1 MVAVRDYLTISLPHQ
16 KGLDVV
22 RIGLAIECFD
32 PSRGG
37 AEWWTYQH
45 AEQLVR
51 TGFEVHVVAQEI
63 DAEARQLP
71 IVPHEFGRIAS
82 PLARA
87 AAAEETLRSLKLD
100 IIHDMGMGWYCDLFQ
115 PHAGCWTA
123 VCQKKMR
130 LVPPWLRWGKKLID
144 PLLPRYRR
152 HSRLIEKQCAASP
165 LLMALSHKVAEEFK
179 QYHHYP
185 EDRIRVIY
193 NGVDV
198 ERFSTDRRGEFR
210 EKIRRQLK
218 LPENGVLALAVA
230 HNFTLKGVPTILEAM
245 KMSVR
250 NRMPL
255 HLAVVGGWKIKGW
268 QRWAESQGL
277 GANVTFLGAQKDVLP
292 YYLAADFLVHPSFYD
307 SCSLV
312 LLEAAASGLPMIASL
327 ENGAAELLTEGV
339 EGFLLNDPGDAGTL
353 FERMRLL
360 LVDPL
365 RKKMGQSARELA
377 KQHTIARNF
386 EEILSLYRETAGQKR
401 RAA

>member
-1 MVAVRDYLTISLPHQ
+1 
-16 KGLDVV
+16 
-22 RIGLAIECFD
+22 LAIEYFD
-32 PSRGG
+32 PRRGG

-45 AEQLVR
+45 AERLVR
-51 TGFEVHVVAQEI
+51 EGFEVHVVAQGI
-63 DAEARQLP
+63 DPEAQRLPIIPHPIGRIVSPLKRAEA
-71 IVPHEFGRIAS
+71 
-82 PLARA
+82 
-87 AAAEETLRSLKLD
+87 AEAVLRSLNLD

-130 LVPPWLRWGKKLID
+130 LVPSWLRFGKKLID

-152 HSRLIEKQCAASP
+152 HSRLIEKQCAALP
-165 LLMALSHKVAEEFK
+165 MLMALSHKVADEFK

-185 EDRIRVIY
+185 DDRIRVIY

-198 ERFSTDRRGEFR
+198 ERFSEDRRGEFR
-210 EKIRRQLK
+210 ETIRRQLK
-218 LPENGVLALAVA
+218 LSEKSVLALAVA
-230 HNFTLKGVPTILEAM
+230 HNFALKGVPTILEAM

-250 NRMPL
+250 NRLPL
-255 HLAVVGGWKIKGW
+255 HVVVVGGWKVNGW
-268 QRWAESQGL
+268 QSWADSQGL
-277 GANVTFLGAQKDVLP
+277 GENVTFVGAQKDVLP

-312 LLEAAASGLPMIASL
+312 LLEAAACGLPVVASL

-339 EGFLLNDPGDAGTL
+339 EGFLLADPGDAGML
-353 FERMRLL
+353 FERMRLM

-365 RKKMGQSARELA
+365 RKQMGQSARELA
-377 KQHTIARNF
+377 IRHTLARNF
-386 EEILSLYRETAGQKR
+386 EEILALYRQTAGTTR